1 MSKVKILLQ
10 LLAVAEER
18 GDEQE
23 AAAIIEQ
30 VEALQGKQAAA
41 FYRDRPQIMDAM
53 ARARREGMVMVRS
66 NGEDILNAH

>member
-53 ARARREGMVMVRS
+53 ARAKREQIMVPFEGGDEQHLA
-66 NGEDILNAH
+66 N

>member
-1 MSKVKILLQ
+1 MSKVNTLLHM
-10 LLAVAEER
+10 LAAAEER

-23 AAAIIEQ
+23 AASIIDQIERIQ
-30 VEALQGKQAAA
+30 DKQAAA